1 MSEYVTFL
9 TGDYKIFQDDDKYL
23 FSADSVLLANLS
35 SVGGQ
40 DTVVDLGTGSGV
52 LATLLVVKK
61 GAKKVVGVEIDGDV
75 CDMARRSVKMNK
87 LEDKIEIL
95 QGDVRHIGNV
105 VKKESF
111 DKAICNPP
119 YYFNSDGTNAVNGR
133 AVARKECEASLDDF
147 ISASAY
153 ALKNGGDLFVSYK
166 FDRLC
171 DLFVSLRGHGLEPK
185 KIFLVYPKLSKG
197 VDTVIVSARKGG
209 KTGLMSEALVVMDE
223 DGRYTPEV
231 KKLYD

>member
-9 TGDYKIFQDDDKYL
+9 TGDYKILQDDDKYL

-35 SVGGQ
+35 SVGCQ

-61 GAKKVVGVEIDGDV
+61 NAKKVVGVEIDSAV
-75 CDMARRSVKMNK
+75 CDMARRSVGMNR

-95 QGDVRHIGNV
+95 HGDVRKISEV

-119 YYFNSDGTNAVNGR
+119 YYFGADGTEGYGTK
-133 AVARKECEASLDDF
+133 AVARKELEATLDDF
-147 ISASAY
+147 ISAASY
-153 ALKNGGDLFVSYK
+153 SLKNGGDLFVSYK

-185 KIFLVYPKLSKG
+185 KIVLVYPKLSKG

-209 KTGLMSEALVVMDE
+209 KTGLVPETLVVMDE